1 MWQTLNWQTLK
12 LSYYNLEKH
21 TKHKLEETFTVY
33 LKNYEIS
40 CIDIQNNKCTIFK
53 SYYQMNQTDTKEKKT
68 IKLKNI

>member
-40 CIDIQNNKCTIFK
+40 CIDI
-53 SYYQMNQTDTKEKKT
+53 
-68 IKLKNI
+68 